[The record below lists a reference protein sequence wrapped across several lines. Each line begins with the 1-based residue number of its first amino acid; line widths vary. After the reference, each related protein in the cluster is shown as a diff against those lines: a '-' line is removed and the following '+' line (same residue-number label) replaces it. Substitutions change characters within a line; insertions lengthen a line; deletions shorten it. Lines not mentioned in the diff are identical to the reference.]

1 MKNVILDTNF
11 IIYSLSFKIDLEA
24 ELNRIADF
32 TYQISIL
39 KASIDELE
47 RLINESKL
55 FEKRLIKIALKY
67 IEQKSLNIIDKKGHV
82 DDILVEMDPKTNII
96 ATQDKALKKR
106 LKEKGFKII
115 TIRQKK
121 HLRIE

>member
-1 MKNVILDTNF
+1 MKNILLDTNF
-11 IIYSLSFKIDLEA
+11 IIYALSFKIDLKQ
-24 ELNRIADF
+24 ELDRITDF
-32 TYQISIL
+32 NYQISML
-39 KASIDELE
+39 RASIDELE

-55 FEKRLIKIALKY
+55 FEKRLIKLALKY
-67 IEQKSLNIIDKKGHV
+67 IGQKDLNIIDKKGHV
-82 DDILVEMDPKTNII
+82 DDLLVEMDPKTTII

-121 HLRIE
+121 HMRIE